1 MGRGHNNHLIR
12 DIHKNMYPT
21 TRDLFIMEAIMA
33 LICYCHG
40 YTEAD
45 IVADLKKNQGDSSIL
60 RQILEARRSN
70 TCQCDV
76 KHPEKR

>member
-1 MGRGHNNHLIR
+1 MEQGYNAHLIMMCGIGFQTAR
-12 DIHKNMYPT
+12 G
-21 TRDLFIMEAIMA
+21 LFIIEVMMK

-60 RQILEARRSN
+60 RQIIEARRNN